1 MNINVKQGS
10 IQTADADT
18 IIVNL
23 FQGHTNLHGATGAV
37 NSALDGAITDLIGGG
52 DLRGKLGEVAT
63 LYPRGAIPA
72 RRVIVAGLGKIE
84 EFGLEA
90 VREASAAAI
99 KKAQA
104 LGATNVVSIVH
115 GGGVGNLN
123 LRDAAQALV
132 EGSVLALYKYPA
144 RRKKEE
150 DDRAAEIASLTLL
163 EIDENKIEQIEAGVE
178 IGRAAT
184 ESVYLTRTLVN
195 HPSNIITPSA
205 LAETAQKM
213 CAEVGL
219 KFQVLEEAEMRQEG
233 MNLLLAVTQGAVEPG
248 KFIIMEHAP
257 QAQAADAPIVLVGK
271 GIAFDTGG
279 YSLKSGAGM
288 VGMKGDMGGGAA
300 VIGAMRAAAQL
311 NLPLRVVGLVPTVE
325 NVVSATAYKPND
337 VFTAKNG
344 VSVEI
349 ISTDAEGRL
358 ILADALCYADTFNP
372 ALVIDVAT
380 LTGGKVVAFGSR
392 TSALFTTDDE
402 LCHQLRSAG
411 QKADEA
417 VWRMP
422 LDSTYDRQLKSE
434 VADIKNSG
442 GRKASSIT
450 AARFLAH
457 FIGDWPWAH
466 LDIADGEFYRPGLDY
481 TPRRY
486 IPQGATGLPTRT
498 LIEFLRHRAET
509 PPLPPNL

>member
-23 FQGHTNLHGATGAV
+23 FLGHTDLHGATGAV
-37 NSALDGAITDLIGGG
+37 NSALDGAITDLISGG
-52 DLRGKLGEVAT
+52 DLRGKLGEIAT

-72 RRVIVAGLGKIE
+72 RRVIVAGLGKVE

-104 LGATNVVSIVH
+104 LGATNVASIVH
-115 GGGVGNLN
+115 GGGAGKLD

-132 EGSVLALYKYPA
+132 EGSVLALYKYPFPH
-144 RRKKEE
+144 KKEQ
-150 DDRAAEIASLTLL
+150 DDSVSEIASLTLL
-163 EIDENKIEQIEAGVE
+163 EVDENKIEQIKAGVE

-195 HPSNIITPSA
+195 HPSNIVTPSA
-205 LAETAQKM
+205 LAETARKM

-219 KFQVLEEAEMRQEG
+219 KFRVMEEAEMRQEG
-233 MNLLLAVTQGAVEPG
+233 MNLLLAVTQGAEEPG

-257 QAQAADAPIVLVGK
+257 KAQAADAPIVLVGK

-300 VIGAMRAAAQL
+300 VIGAMRAVAQL

-325 NVVSATAYKPND
+325 NVISATAYKPND
-337 VFTAKNG
+337 VFVARNG

-392 TSALFTTDDE
+392 TSALFTTDDD

-422 LDSTYDRQLKSE
+422 LDPAYDRQLKSV

-442 GRKASSIT
+442 GRKASAIT

-457 FIGDWPWAH
+457 FIGNWPWAH
-466 LDIADGEFYRPGLDY
+466 LDIADGEFHLPNLDY

-486 IPQGATGLPTRT
+486 VQQGATGVPTRT
-498 LIEFLRHRAET
+498 LIEFLRRRAQGDKVRG
-509 PPLPPNL
+509 